1 MDEASAARIELTRIE
16 RGAVS
21 RAEDFVA
28 REEPLEI
35 RVEGRST
42 AVTMRTPGGDD
53 ELAVGFLV
61 SEALIQPSDVD
72 RVSFGDPLHAS
83 QPENHIVVHLRTP
96 FDAMRIPAR
105 TTVATASCGIC
116 GKASLDDVAQRIGR
130 VAPVSHLSAASMLGL
145 VDRLRGAQQL
155 FEGTG
160 GLHAAA
166 AVDVRSDGT
175 VEIATVRE
183 DVGRHNAVDKLI
195 GEAALRGG
203 LPFEG
208 RLLLLSGRCSFEL
221 VQKGAVAGFGAIA
234 CVVLANRILLP
245 DLPPVIAIAAALLG
259 AMLLGTIVTGL
270 VDLLAHQ
277 AWMVAAVVGMVLMF
291 TLALSSWRRLRQRI
305 PYETWYFIHLTAYLA
320 VLLGFGHQLTMGSD
334 FVGDRVGTWW
344 WVALYLVVLAIV
356 LVDRQQA
363 GEELFHEQGAEQ
375 RHPAEGQEEG
385 EPVGPLEVDG
395 EDHHQEG
402 RHHRELALR
411 EVDDVAGV
419 VDQREAERDQ
429 RINRTDRNPR
439 QHELHGFR

>member
-1 MDEASAARIELTRIE
+1 MSAPLDPRRRTSTRLIATWRDGVAVE
-16 RGAVS
+16 RDDLLVG
-21 RAEDFVA
+21 
-28 REEPLEI
+28 EEPAQI
-35 RVEGRST
+35 SVAGPGQAPIDV

-83 QPENHIVVHLRTP
+83 QPENHIVVHLRTS
-96 FDAMRIPAR
+96 FDATRIPAR

-145 VDRLRGAQQL
+145 VDRLRSAQQL

-203 LPFEG
+203 LPLEG

-234 CVVLANRILLP
+234 CV
-245 DLPPVIAIAAALLG
+245 G
-259 AMLLGTIVTGL
+259 AP
-270 VDLLAHQ
+270 
-277 AWMVAAVVGMVLMF
+277 
-291 TLALSSWRRLRQRI
+291 SS
-305 PYETWYFIHLTAYLA
+305 LA
-320 VLLGFGHQLTMGSD
+320 VET
-334 FVGDRVGTWW
+334 
-344 WVALYLVVLAIV
+344 
-356 LVDRQQA
+356 
-363 GEELFHEQGAEQ
+363 
-375 RHPAEGQEEG
+375 
-385 EPVGPLEVDG
+385 
-395 EDHHQEG
+395 
-402 RHHRELALR
+402 
-411 EVDDVAGV
+411 
-419 VDQREAERDQ
+419 AERLGICLVGFL
-429 RINRTDRNPR
+429 RDRSFNVYSEPGAVR
-439 QHELHGFR
+439 P